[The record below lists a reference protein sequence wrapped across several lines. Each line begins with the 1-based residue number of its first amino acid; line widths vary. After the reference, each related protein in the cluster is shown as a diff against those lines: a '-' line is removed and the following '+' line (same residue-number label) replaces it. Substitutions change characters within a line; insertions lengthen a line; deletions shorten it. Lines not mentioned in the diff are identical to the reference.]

1 MKKLL
6 GIVFLSM
13 LLINN
18 VYAKDLKV
26 IWNVELDDGSAY
38 KIKLLDGNFCK
49 FVGHF
54 GGAGCSYTSN
64 GNKVYINNNNS
75 IFILKGSRSYFS
87 NKIKG
92 TWKSTGTNTQGKF
105 WGYEEKM

>member
-6 GIVFLSM
+6 GIVVLGLLLSG
-13 LLINN
+13 NA
-18 VYAKDLKV
+18 YAKDLKV
-26 IWNVELDDGSAY
+26 IWNIELDDGSAY
-38 KIKLLDGNFCK
+38 KIQLRGGNFCHL
-49 FVGHF
+49 VGDV
-54 GGAGCSYTSN
+54 GGRCSYTSD
-64 GNKVYINNNNS
+64 GNKVYINVSNS
-75 IFILKGSRSYFS
+75 VFIMKGSRSYFS

>member
-6 GIVFLSM
+6 GIVVLGLLLSG
-13 LLINN
+13 NA
-18 VYAKDLKV
+18 YAKDLKV

-38 KIKLLDGNFCK
+38 KIQLEDGNYCYV
-49 FVGHF
+49 VGTA
-54 GGAGCSYTSN
+54 GGGCSYTSN
-64 GNKVYINNNNS
+64 GNKVYINVSNS
-75 IFILKGSRSYFS
+75 VFIMKGSRSYFS